1 MNVKIAVIRAGITGG
16 DLGKAHPL
24 TCAGKGHAT
33 IKATAE
39 KVGFE
44 IA

>member
-1 MNVKIAVIRAGITGG
+1 MNVQIAVIRAGIMGAT
-16 DLGKAHPL
+16 PL
-24 TCAGKGHAT
+24 TSAGKGYAT

-39 KVGFE
+39 KVRFQ

>member
-1 MNVKIAVIRAGITGG
+1 MNVKIAVIRAGIMGG
-16 DLGKAHPL
+16 DLIKAHPL
-24 TCAGKGHAT
+24 TCGGKDCAT

-39 KVGFE
+39 KVRFQ